1 MFTGKIGSGLLFL
14 NSELVTYKGVIISDK
29 SANAIK
35 LMPWHTKLF
44 SYNAILPIMSA
55 LVEIIL
61 YLQK

>member
-1 MFTGKIGSGLLFL
+1 MFTGKICLGLLSL
-14 NSELVTYKGVIISDK
+14 NSESVTYKGVIISDK

-35 LMPWHTKLF
+35 LVPWHAKLF
-44 SYNAILPIMSA
+44 SYNAILLILSA